1 MNITR
6 LKLSN
11 FRNYE
16 SESIEL
22 SPGLNVITGE
32 NAQGKTNLLEAVFFC
47 TFACSHRTAS
57 DGRLIR
63 HGAPAFYIGV
73 DLKSGAGTSRIEV
86 KNPSDG
92 PRRLFVNGSQL
103 RRAGDLMGTLNSV
116 MFAPETL
123 NIVKGPPAERRR
135 FIDMALSS
143 TTPRSSSETRF

>member
-47 TFACSHRTAS
+47 TFARSHRTAS

-73 DLKSGAGTSRIEV
+73 DLKSGTGTSRIEV
-86 KNPSDG
+86 KKPLGRTEAPVCQRQPAQARGRSDG
-92 PRRLFVNGSQL
+92 H
-103 RRAGDLMGTLNSV
+103 A
-116 MFAPETL
+116 
-123 NIVKGPPAERRR
+123 
-135 FIDMALSS
+135 
-143 TTPRSSSETRF
+143 